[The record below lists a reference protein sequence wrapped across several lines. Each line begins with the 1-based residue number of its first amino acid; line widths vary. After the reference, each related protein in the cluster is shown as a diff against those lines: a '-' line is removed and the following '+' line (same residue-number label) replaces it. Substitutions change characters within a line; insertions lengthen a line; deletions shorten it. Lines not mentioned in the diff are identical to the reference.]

1 MEPYHSQISSFLSK
15 LINSI
20 NPQISEFTLYDWKLL
35 KGKLSGKTLAEK
47 LKMNEAL
54 LMMFEDTLY
63 NYEKFKTNELSQK
76 SVSLR
81 LLLWLE
87 TISENLNIDLTVDIP
102 SLINNE
108 DTSLKQVRAIELILR
123 SLVHE
128 QIGSN
133 DEVITVLNK
142 IFNNDVIQKWQSNAE
157 KNNILSGTTFSELS
171 NILLN
176 KNIFLSIEEIFS
188 DSSLAIGS
196 NNRESLRYVLEDVR
210 IIRNSLAHNKKL
222 TTIQIEV
229 LNNHFNLIT
238 SLIEKSDKSKIEII
252 KFFDDTANDLKV
264 YLSQIQTE
272 NQVISGYVEDINEKT
287 NSILSLSNKLN
298 RKSSI
303 IIALVTLVVLI
314 TSLVL
319 YLQRETNKTTDNI
332 AESTQNIDENVTKV
346 IKRFDQL
353 EGAIKSANPIANPKS
368 ANDYILNAYIFK
380 NAGET
385 EKSIEMFN
393 KYLGITKIVRFD
405 LYNDYYQL
413 LKLTFSQ
420 TYAEERTKS
429 ELNSDMISAVIIYN
443 EVYGEEAISR
453 ISKLKL
459 STNLQRFLFLVK
471 SNEIKTNYVSYP
483 LYPFYLKVMET
494 RMDLGKQFEKVSP
507 FFFDSKGPLNLL
519 RENNWGEIRGEIIMG
534 YSLYQY
540 AVKAHNSSMK
550 EFVKQDYDEYLM
562 AAAKVYESNPNGSG
576 MSVKNLKAYIRCG
589 TDAKLNSAFR
599 TMP

>member
-87 TISENLNIDLTVDIP
+87 TISENLNIDLIVDIP

-453 ISKLKL
+453 ISKFCFIQLA
-459 STNLQRFLFLVK
+459 
-471 SNEIKTNYVSYP
+471 
-483 LYPFYLKVMET
+483 
-494 RMDLGKQFEKVSP
+494 
-507 FFFDSKGPLNLL
+507 
-519 RENNWGEIRGEIIMG
+519 
-534 YSLYQY
+534 LYQNTT
-540 AVKAHNSSMK
+540 NSK
-550 EFVKQDYDEYLM
+550 RKLIQ
-562 AAAKVYESNPNGSG
+562 
-576 MSVKNLKAYIRCG
+576 IRFI
-589 TDAKLNSAFR
+589 S
-599 TMP
+599 

>member
-1 MEPYHSQISSFLSK
+1 MEPYHLQISSFLSK

-54 LMMFEDTLY
+54 LTMFEDTLY

-87 TISENLNIDLTVDIP
+87 TISENLNIDLSVDIP

-171 NILLN
+171 NIILN

-188 DSSLAIGS
+188 DSSLSIGS

-303 IIALVTLVVLI
+303 IIALVTLAVLI

-471 SNEIKTNYVSYP
+471 SNEIKTNYISYP

-540 AVKAHNSSMK
+540 GLKAHNSSMK
-550 EFVKQDYDEYLM
+550 QFVKQDFDEYLM
-562 AAAKVYESNPNGSG
+562 AAAKIYESNPNGSG
-576 MSVKNLKAYIRCG
+576 MSVKNIKAYIRCG

>member
-142 IFNNDVIQKWQSNAE
+142 IFNDDVIQKWQSNAE

>member
-1 MEPYHSQISSFLSK
+1 MEPYHSQILSFLSK

-443 EVYGEEAISR
+443 EVYGEEAISK

-494 RMDLGKQFEKVSP
+494 RIDLGKQFEKVSP

-550 EFVKQDYDEYLM
+550 QFVKQDYDEYLM
-562 AAAKVYESNPNGSG
+562 AAAKIYESNPNGSG

>member
-1 MEPYHSQISSFLSK
+1 
-15 LINSI
+15 
-20 NPQISEFTLYDWKLL
+20 
-35 KGKLSGKTLAEK
+35 
-47 LKMNEAL
+47 MNEAL
-54 LMMFEDTLY
+54 LTMFEDTLY
-63 NYEKFKTNELSQK
+63 NYEKFKTNDLSQK

-252 KFFDDTANDLKV
+252 KFFDDTANNLKV
-264 YLSQIQTE
+264 YLGQIQTE

-332 AESTQNIDENVTKV
+332 AENTQNIDKNVTKV

-550 EFVKQDYDEYLM
+550 QFVKQDYDEYLM
-562 AAAKVYESNPNGSG
+562 AAAKIYESNPNGSG
-576 MSVKNLKAYIRCG
+576 MSVKNIKAYIRYG
-589 TDAKLNSAFR
+589 TDSKLNSAFR

>member
-1 MEPYHSQISSFLSK
+1 MEPYHSQILSFLSK

-443 EVYGEEAISR
+443 EVYGEEAISK

>member
-15 LINSI
+15 LINTI
-20 NPQISEFTLYDWKLL
+20 NPHIAEYTLYDWKIL
-35 KGKLSGKTLAEK
+35 KGKLSGKILADK

-87 TISENLNIDLTVDIP
+87 TISDNLNIELTVDLP

-123 SLVHE
+123 SLVYE

-133 DEVITVLNK
+133 DEVITVLSE

-176 KNIFLSIEEIFS
+176 NNIFLSIEEIFS
-188 DSSLAIGS
+188 DSSLAMGS

-210 IIRNSLAHNKKL
+210 IIRNYLAHNKKL
-222 TTIQIEV
+222 TIIQIEV

-298 RKSSI
+298 RKSSFI
-303 IIALVTLVVLI
+303 LALVTLVVLI

-319 YLQRETNKTTDNI
+319 YLQRETSKTTDNI
-332 AESTQNIDENVTKV
+332 AASTQNIDENVTKV

-385 EKSIEMFN
+385 EKSIEMFS
-393 KYLGITKIVRFD
+393 KYLGMTKIVRFD

-459 STNLQRFLFLVK
+459 STDLQRFLFLVK
-471 SNEIKTNYVSYP
+471 SNEIKTNYISYN
-483 LYPFYLKVMET
+483 LYPFYLKVIET
-494 RMDLGKQFEKVSP
+494 RLGLGKQFEKVSP
-507 FFFDSKGPLNLL
+507 FFFDSKGPLNLM
-519 RENNWGEIRGEIIMG
+519 RDNNWSEIRGDIITN
-534 YSLYQY
+534 YSLYEY

-550 EFVKQDYDEYLM
+550 EFVKQDFDEYLLS
-562 AAAKVYESNPNGSG
+562 AAKIYESNPNGSG
-576 MSVKNLKAYIRCG
+576 MSLKNIKAYIRCG
-589 TDAKLNSAFR
+589 TDAKLNAAFR

>member
-1 MEPYHSQISSFLSK
+1 MEPYHSQILSFLSK

-176 KNIFLSIEEIFS
+176 KNIFLSIEDIFS

>member
-1 MEPYHSQISSFLSK
+1 MEPYHLQISSFLSK

-54 LMMFEDTLY
+54 LTMFEDTLY

-87 TISENLNIDLTVDIP
+87 TISENLNIDLSVDIP

-171 NILLN
+171 NIILN

-188 DSSLAIGS
+188 DSSLSIGS

-471 SNEIKTNYVSYP
+471 SNEIKTNYISYP

-494 RMDLGKQFEKVSP
+494 RVDLGKQLEKVSP

-540 AVKAHNSSMK
+540 TVKAHNLSMK
-550 EFVKQDYDEYLM
+550 QLVKQDYDDYQM
-562 AAAKVYESNPNGSG
+562 AAAKIYESNPNGSG
-576 MSVKNLKAYIRCG
+576 MSVKNIKAYIRCG

>member
-1 MEPYHSQISSFLSK
+1 MEPYHLQISSFLLK

-35 KGKLSGKTLAEK
+35 KGKLSGKTLADK

-54 LMMFEDTLY
+54 LTMFEDTLY

-87 TISENLNIDLTVDIP
+87 TISKNLNIDLSVDIP

-171 NILLN
+171 NIILN

-188 DSSLAIGS
+188 DSSLSIGS

-272 NQVISGYVEDINEKT
+272 NQVISGYVEDIIEKT

-471 SNEIKTNYVSYP
+471 SNEIKTNYISYP

-494 RMDLGKQFEKVSP
+494 RVDLGKQLEKVSP

-540 AVKAHNSSMK
+540 AVKAHNLSMK
-550 EFVKQDYDEYLM
+550 QLVKQDYDDYQM
-562 AAAKVYESNPNGSG
+562 AAAKIYESNPNGSG
-576 MSVKNLKAYIRCG
+576 MSVKNIKAYIRCG

>member
-1 MEPYHSQISSFLSK
+1 MEQYHSNISNFLSK

-20 NPQISEFTLYDWKLL
+20 NPQISEYSLYDWKLL
-35 KGKLSGKTLAEK
+35 KGKLSTKTLAEK
-47 LKMNEAL
+47 LKLNEAS

-63 NYEKFKTNELSQK
+63 NYEKFKSNELTQK

-87 TISENLNIDLTVDIP
+87 TFSKNLNIDLTVDIT
-102 SLINNE
+102 SLINHE

-123 SLVHE
+123 SLVNE

-133 DEVITVLNK
+133 DKIIEVLK
-142 IFNNDVIQKWQSNAE
+142 GIFNDDVIQKWQSNAE
-157 KNNILSGTTFSELS
+157 KDNILSGTTFSELS

-188 DSSLAIGS
+188 DSSLTIGS

-222 TTIQIEV
+222 TKIQIEV
-229 LNNHFNLIT
+229 LNNHFNIIT

-252 KFFDDTANDLKV
+252 KYFDDTANNLKD
-264 YLSQIQTE
+264 YITQIKTESQA
-272 NQVISGYVEDINEKT
+272 ISGYVEDINEKT
-287 NSILSLSNKLN
+287 NSILNISNKLN

-303 IIALVTLVVLI
+303 ILALVIFVGLI

-319 YLQRETNKTTDNI
+319 YLQQETKNTTIDI
-332 AESTQNIDENVTKV
+332 AKDTQNIDANVTKV

-353 EGAIKSANPIANPKS
+353 EGAIKNANPIENPKS

-413 LKLTFSQ
+413 LKLTYSQ
-420 TYAEERTKS
+420 TYAEKRTKS
-429 ELNSDMISAVIIYN
+429 ELNLDMISAVIIYN
-443 EVYGEEAISR
+443 EVYGEDAINK
-453 ISKLKL
+453 ISELKL
-459 STNLQRFLFLVK
+459 SKNLKQYLFLVK
-471 SNEIKTNYVSYP
+471 SNEIKTNYISYS
-483 LYPFYLKVMET
+483 LYPFYLKVMNT
-494 RMDLGKQFEKVSP
+494 RLELGKQFEKVSP
-507 FFFDSKGPLNLL
+507 FFFNSKGPLNLL

-540 AVKAHNSSMK
+540 ALKAHNSSMK
-550 EFVKQDYDEYLM
+550 SIVNQDYDEYLL
-562 AAAKVYESNPNGSG
+562 AAAKIYESNPSGSG
-576 MSVKNLKAYIRCG
+576 MSIKNIKAYIRCG
-589 TDAKLNSAFR
+589 TDANLNGSFR

>member
-1 MEPYHSQISSFLSK
+1 MEPYHLQISSFLSK
-15 LINSI
+15 LINII
-20 NPQISEFTLYDWKLL
+20 NPQIPEFTLYDWKLL

-47 LKMNEAL
+47 LKLNEAL

-63 NYEKFKTNELSQK
+63 NYEKFKTNEQSQK

-87 TISENLNIDLTVDIP
+87 TISDNLNIDLTVDLP
-102 SLINNE
+102 SLVNNE

-133 DEVITVLNK
+133 DEVITVLGK

-188 DSSLAIGS
+188 DPSLAMGS

-238 SLIEKSDKSKIEII
+238 SLIQKSDKSKIEIL
-252 KFFDDTANDLKV
+252 KFFDDTANDLKN
-264 YLSQIQTE
+264 YLSQIQSDNHT
-272 NQVISGYVEDINEKT
+272 ISGYVEDINEKT
-287 NSILSLSNKLN
+287 NSILTLSNKLN

-303 IIALVTLVVLI
+303 IIALVALVVLI

-332 AESTQNIDENVTKV
+332 AESTQNIDANVTKV

-368 ANDYILNAYIFK
+368 ANDFILNAYIFK

-420 TYAEERTKS
+420 KYAEERTKA

-443 EVYGEEAISR
+443 EVYGEEAIEK

-471 SNEIKTNYVSYP
+471 SNEIKTNYISYT
-483 LYPFYLKVMET
+483 LYPYYLKVMET
-494 RMDLGKQFEKVSP
+494 RLDLGKQFEKVSP
-507 FFFDSKGPLNLL
+507 FFFDSKGPLTLL
-519 RENNWGEIRGEIIMG
+519 RDNNWSEIRGEIIMG

-562 AAAKVYESNPNGSG
+562 AAAKIYESNPNGSG

>member
-443 EVYGEEAISR
+443 EVYGEEAISK

-550 EFVKQDYDEYLM
+550 QFVKQDYDEYLM
-562 AAAKVYESNPNGSG
+562 AAAKIYESNPNGSG

>member
-368 ANDYILNAYIFK
+368 ANDFILNAYIFK